1 MPSVPGRGR
10 LSTGVSTGRRGG
22 YLRAMAERTPTE
34 PERDDEDLR
43 PTDDEPADFFD
54 DPEVPDLGDVDD
66 NLNA

>member
-1 MPSVPGRGR
+1 
-10 LSTGVSTGRRGG
+10 
-22 YLRAMAERTPTE
+22 MAERTPTE

-43 PTDDEPADFFD
+43 PTDDERADFFD

>member
-1 MPSVPGRGR
+1 MPGRGR
-10 LSTGVSTGRRGG
+10 LSSGVSTGSRGG
-22 YLRAMAERTPTE
+22 YPRTMAEHTPTEPE

-43 PTDDEPADFFD
+43 PTDDERADFFD

>member
-1 MPSVPGRGR
+1 
-10 LSTGVSTGRRGG
+10 
-22 YLRAMAERTPTE
+22 MADQTPNE
-34 PERDDEDLR
+34 PEREELR

>member
-1 MPSVPGRGR
+1 MG
-10 LSTGVSTGRRGG
+10 
-22 YLRAMAERTPTE
+22 ERTPTEPE

-54 DPEVPDLGDVDD
+54 DPEVPDLGEVDD